1 MSASL
6 LPVAAVA
13 ALLLSLGAC
22 SPEIYCHP
30 GLVQEDGAGIY
41 FKRDAD
47 GGGRY
52 FNRDGGG
59 RLFHRDESDGKQQG
73 ICRSGVFYRELPEDE
88 PDQSQQ

>member
-1 MSASL
+1 MK
-6 LPVAAVA
+6 LPTLPITVLVA
-13 ALLLSLGAC
+13 ALLQLSAC
-22 SPEIYCHP
+22 SPQIYCHP

-59 RLFHRDESDGKQQG
+59 RLFHRDRSEGEQQG
-73 ICRSGVFYRELPEDE
+73 ICRSGVFYRELPEDQ